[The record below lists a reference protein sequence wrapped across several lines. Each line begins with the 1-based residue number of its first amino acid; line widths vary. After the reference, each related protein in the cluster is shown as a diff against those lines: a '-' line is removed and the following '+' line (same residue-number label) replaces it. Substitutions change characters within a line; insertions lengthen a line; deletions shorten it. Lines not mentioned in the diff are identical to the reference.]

1 MDAEFWHS
9 RWAENRIGFHL
20 DDANP
25 LLLKYWAALDA
36 TRADS
41 VLVPMCGK
49 SIDLDWLAQ
58 KHSSVV
64 GIELSQIA
72 VRSFFAEHL
81 YTPMVIEQGNGQA
94 IYEFDEIKIHCGDFF
109 TVPVEPTDVVYDR
122 AALIAMP
129 ETLRKQYAERLLSL
143 TKPGGRILLITLD
156 YPQEQLNGPP
166 FSVDEAEVNAL
177 FDGCKITLLERDD
190 KDESHPRRKQG
201 ISRFAEE
208 AWLIETPTLAL

>member
-177 FDGCKITLLERDD
+177 FEGCNITLLERDD

>member
-25 LLLKYWAALDA
+25 LLLKYWSALGA
-36 TRADS
+36 TREDS

-58 KHSSVV
+58 KHSRVIGV
-64 GIELSQIA
+64 ELSQIA

-81 YTPMVIEQGNGQA
+81 YTPMVIEQGNGEA

-166 FSVDEAEVNAL
+166 FSVAEAEVNAL
-177 FDGCKITLLERDD
+177 FEGCKITLLERDE

-201 ISRFAEE
+201 ITRFAEE
-208 AWLIETPTLAL
+208 AWLIETPVLAL

>member
-25 LLLKYWAALDA
+25 LLLKYWSALGA
-36 TRADS
+36 TREDS

-58 KHSSVV
+58 KHSHVIGV
-64 GIELSQIA
+64 ELSQIA
-72 VRSFFAEHL
+72 VRAFFAEHL

-94 IYEFDEIKIHCGDFF
+94 VYEFDEIKIHCGDFF
-109 TVPVEPTDVVYDR
+109 TVQVEPTDVVYDR

-129 ETLRKQYAERLLSL
+129 KTLRKQYADRLLSL

-177 FDGCKITLLERDD
+177 FEGCKITLLERDD
-190 KDESHPRRKQG
+190 KDESHPRRQQG